1 MNLFDNI
8 INKAKTSGKYL
19 ATGQAWSDLYDWAN
33 PEQKDPIQ
41 RFFDDPAQ
49 DMSKKQALMDN
60 LKSGVPTDVMKSY
73 VTEKYYKPTEF
84 KQVLPT
90 VDPTFKSTGQ
100 ENIATMWAKFLWN
113 IPSNLYNFGAGTVN
127 LASTAY
133 QEGIPETAGMVGR
146 GIVKWVGE
154 WAEKVSRTYREEG
167 LLPAINKTAV
177 GLTKYAVENPLD
189 VLSPSLVKP
198 IGNALKTGTVQ
209 TGKAIV
215 RGAEVVAPKVV
226 QGIKKITPTIPK
238 AEELLVNQLEK
249 TNRMNP
255 TKYTE
260 FQQLSGERAGKFMAD
275 RKITGDAES
284 NVAKLYD
291 NFTKSKAEADTWLDA
306 IQKTYKTTELP
317 SSMQDMMSEL
327 QKRFAYTKD
336 TGALKTVNDAM
347 AKAENGTLS
356 HSDINA
362 IKRLYEQKVKVNYI
376 KDQNSLEVE
385 RATNI
390 DNDVRNW
397 QFDEASKLGFDNL
410 KLINKE
416 TQLNRYLAD
425 NIGEKIARQLGNNN
439 ISLTDWIIAG
449 QVPATPQALALL
461 AGKKFAEKAIPKLY
475 QKWLE
480 KIAKLPTKEAPV
492 ANIKN
497 ISKMEA
503 IRKSVNPQYDT
514 NRLLV
519 SPRNSSRTPTTITP
533 EVTLPTGEKWKQT
546 IKSPNIKS
554 DITSKSIIKRPTNES
569 KVIKPK
575 PKSVSVD
582 TNNKQ
587 QVSNL
592 EKEYVTKM
600 KKWKNLVIDSD
611 KIKEQFSD
619 YDPKNPTT
627 VHEKSS
633 ELSKIY
639 YKNALKDPS
648 YNKVVLTAWGGG
660 SGKSEIL
667 VSGIPQN
674 SGTLI
679 FDWTGKNFKK
689 IVSQYDEAKNAW
701 KDAEIKAVYI
711 DYNKAKQFNAKRE
724 RTVAEDIL
732 ADTHSGYRKTL
743 LQIAKERPDIN
754 ISLRINTWIRDW
766 NWNAISIPITK
777 KNIVS
782 FLEAHQEL
790 ER

>member
-19 ATGQAWSDLYDWAN
+19 ATGKAWSDLYDWAN

-41 RFFDDPAQ
+41 RFFDDPTQ

-127 LASTAY
+127 LANTAY
-133 QEGIPETAGMVGR
+133 QKGIQETAGMVGR
-146 GIVKWVGE
+146 GIVKWVWE

-198 IGNALKTGTVQ
+198 IGNAIKTGTVQ

-215 RGAEVVAPKVV
+215 RGAEVIAPKVV

-439 ISLTDWIIAG
+439 ISLTDWIIAA
-449 QVPATPQALALL
+449 QVPATPQDLALL

-497 ISKMEA
+497 ISKMET

-546 IKSPNIKS
+546 IKSPAIKS

-569 KVIKPK
+569 KVIKPTTGNTIPEGYMKNAFWEIIKK
-575 PKSVSVD
+575 PG
-582 TNNKQ
+582 NKKGGFIKIGSEPKKIYTASDIRK
-587 QVSNL
+587 VL
-592 EKEYVTKM
+592 EKEWIKTYKKDSSVSWSAIRNISESWDIKISKAMEKNRKWEIVTDKYNDN
-600 KKWKNLVIDSD
+600 KWI
-611 KIKEQFSD
+611 IK
-619 YDPKNPTT
+619 
-627 VHEKSS
+627 VEK
-633 ELSKIY
+633 
-639 YKNALKDPS
+639 
-648 YNKVVLTAWGGG
+648 
-660 SGKSEIL
+660 
-667 VSGIPQN
+667 
-674 SGTLI
+674 
-679 FDWTGKNFKK
+679 
-689 IVSQYDEAKNAW
+689 
-701 KDAEIKAVYI
+701 YI
-711 DYNKAKQFNAKRE
+711 DIAD
-724 RTVAEDIL
+724 RTKKLDNIMKVLDKNWIK
-732 ADTHSGYRKTL
+732 YRKLWFDMFTTANEW
-743 LQIAKERPDIN
+743 QTV
-754 ISLRINTWIRDW
+754 SWIEF
-766 NWNAISIPITK
+766 N
-777 KNIVS
+777 
-782 FLEAHQEL
+782 L
-790 ER
+790 